1 MITANVVVCLNF
13 YSPFLILFFLGLRT
27 WISLAPLM
35 PTSLDYLVLLYSPLL
50 PIRILQ
56 LLIDSPLLLVLL
68 ILHHDLLLVPFVVV
82 AVVLVPLLHTFVLIL
97 VRWITVISILAPL
110 TARAGAPLPVPPSI
124 ALLVLPRLVVLPL
137 VVPLCVLL
145 ATVALLSLIFILKEC
160 HRPFGLFFR
169 LAWLS
174 SLSLTM

>member
-1 MITANVVVCLNF
+1 MITLNVVVYLNF
-13 YSPFLILFFLGLRT
+13 YSPSPILFFSGPRT

-35 PTSLDYLVLLYSPLL
+35 PSSLDYLVLLYSLLL
-50 PIRILQ
+50 PTPILH
-56 LLIDSPLLLVLL
+56 LLFDSPLLLVLL
-68 ILHHDLLLVPFVVV
+68 ILHHDLLLVLFAVV
-82 AVVLVPLLHTFVLIL
+82 AVVLVPPLHTRV
-97 VRWITVISILAPL
+97 
-110 TARAGAPLPVPPSI
+110 GAPPLVPPPI
-124 ALLVLPRLVVLPL
+124 AFLVLPRLVVLPL

-145 ATVALLSLIFILKEC
+145 AIVALLSLISILREC

>member
-1 MITANVVVCLNF
+1 MVTLNVVVYLNF
-13 YSPFLILFFLGLRT
+13 YPPSPILFFPGPRT

-35 PTSLDYLVLLYSPLL
+35 PSSLDYLVLLYLLLPPTPLL
-50 PIRILQ
+50 HLVF
-56 LLIDSPLLLVLL
+56 DSPLLLVLL
-68 ILHHDLLLVPFVVV
+68 ILRHDLLLVLFAVV
-82 AVVLVPLLHTFVLIL
+82 AVVLVPPLYTRVGVPLL
-97 VRWITVISILAPL
+97 
-110 TARAGAPLPVPPSI
+110 VPPPI
-124 ALLVLPRLVVLPL
+124 AFLVLPRLVVLPL

-145 ATVALLSLIFILKEC
+145 AIVALLSLIFILREC